1 MCRNKIKYVQELIL
15 LQSDILSYKWKDKKK
30 CVDVPAIKGEEI
42 TQISSEIDSR
52 IK

>member
-1 MCRNKIKYVQELIL
+1 MERQ
-15 LQSDILSYKWKDKKK
+15 KK